1 VLEPPGLLNGDNKR
15 PDGVTLISWFQG
27 RTLLWDFTCTDTLAP
42 SHVNKSSIAAGS
54 AAADAE
60 TRKVAKYTALLP
72 MHDFSP
78 VAVETLGVWGPEA
91 ISLVGELGRR
101 TAALT
106 GEPRSAA
113 FLRQRID
120 IALQRGNAA
129 SIMGTLQHFRLPDE

>member
-1 VLEPPGLLNGDNKR
+1 
-15 PDGVTLISWFQG
+15 
-27 RTLLWDFTCTDTLAP
+27 
-42 SHVNKSSIAAGS
+42 
-54 AAADAE
+54 
-60 TRKVAKYTALLP
+60 

-91 ISLVGELGRR
+91 ISLFGELGRR

-113 FLRQRID
+113 FLHQRID

-129 SIMGTLQHFRLPDE
+129 SIMGSGHSAALPSSRRVT